1 MSVTDLLIG
10 FGETSLAVAA
20 LIALVLIIRR
30 PFARFFGA
38 RAAYALW
45 LAPLIRLFLPE
56 LNVLPA
62 PVREEF
68 VFVTTELLSAAS
80 AGAVNPSIDW
90 IGIAAATALFLWV
103 AVAIALIAMRLDDQ
117 RRILRDATFNSIP
130 AGRMLHHE
138 AAAVAKELGLRRPP
152 AIRIF
157 GDESGPMVM
166 GVFRPIV
173 FLPASFETAFSAA
186 ERRLAYAHEFAHI
199 ARGDLFASFAA
210 AILQAAQWPNPLAF
224 LAGKAFR
231 TDQEAACDAY
241 VLARC
246 GGDAAAKD
254 YASAI
259 MKSVRGGTPAIGLSL
274 GHPLKERLML
284 MKNSTPSLAR
294 RLLGGIGAAAL
305 ITVGLAASAN
315 YGYAD
320 DDVDVDAEVDVDTK
334 VVTEKRVLV
343 FTGVEDEIIFDDVV
357 VGDRVRVMQFDDGDG
372 EHRIIR
378 IDGDNLE
385 HDFDVVKVPH
395 DGISWSSTG
404 CVAGDGEG
412 EPVMLEF
419 KEESGEGEHK
429 SAYHTVICLTG
440 EDAKP
445 ENRAAALEKAITD
458 LETRAKEEEARRK
471 KMIQSL
477 RKQAKELEKKK

>member
-1 MSVTDLLIG
+1 
-10 FGETSLAVAA
+10 
-20 LIALVLIIRR
+20 
-30 PFARFFGA
+30 
-38 RAAYALW
+38 
-45 LAPLIRLFLPE
+45 
-56 LNVLPA
+56 
-62 PVREEF
+62 
-68 VFVTTELLSAAS
+68 
-80 AGAVNPSIDW
+80 
-90 IGIAAATALFLWV
+90 
-103 AVAIALIAMRLDDQ
+103 
-117 RRILRDATFNSIP
+117 
-130 AGRMLHHE
+130 
-138 AAAVAKELGLRRPP
+138 
-152 AIRIF
+152 
-157 GDESGPMVM
+157 
-166 GVFRPIV
+166 
-173 FLPASFETAFSAA
+173 
-186 ERRLAYAHEFAHI
+186 
-199 ARGDLFASFAA
+199 
-210 AILQAAQWPNPLAF
+210 
-224 LAGKAFR
+224 
-231 TDQEAACDAY
+231 
-241 VLARC
+241 
-246 GGDAAAKD
+246 
-254 YASAI
+254 
-259 MKSVRGGTPAIGLSL
+259 
-274 GHPLKERLML
+274 ML

-471 KMIQSL
+471 ASGATSARYMKTPVPKTGEAQLPIAGLIKVNYGNTDDIGAVSKGIKIEGRGGALVVAPMGGVVDYAGPFKGYGQIVILRHQKGYHSLIAGLDKIDTVVEQAVSAGEPIGKMASSGGKSPLLYYEL
-477 RKQAKELEKKK
+477 RYKGQPVNPSKKISGLR

>member
-1 MSVTDLLIG
+1 
-10 FGETSLAVAA
+10 
-20 LIALVLIIRR
+20 
-30 PFARFFGA
+30 
-38 RAAYALW
+38 
-45 LAPLIRLFLPE
+45 
-56 LNVLPA
+56 
-62 PVREEF
+62 
-68 VFVTTELLSAAS
+68 
-80 AGAVNPSIDW
+80 
-90 IGIAAATALFLWV
+90 
-103 AVAIALIAMRLDDQ
+103 
-117 RRILRDATFNSIP
+117 
-130 AGRMLHHE
+130 
-138 AAAVAKELGLRRPP
+138 
-152 AIRIF
+152 
-157 GDESGPMVM
+157 M
-166 GVFRPIV
+166 GVFRPVV
-173 FLPASFETAFSAA
+173 FLPASFETAFSVR

-210 AILQAAQWPNPLAF
+210 ATLQAAQWPNPLAF

-259 MKSVRGGTPAIGLSL
+259 MKSVRGGAPVYGLSL

-284 MKNSTPSLAR
+284 LKNSTPSLAR

-320 DDVDVDAEVDVDTK
+320 DDVDVETNVIVETEGDGETK

-357 VGDRVRVMQFDDGDG
+357 VGDRIRVMQFDDGEG

-378 IDGDNLE
+378 LDGDDLE
-385 HDFDVVKVPH
+385 HDIDVMKIPPNGV
-395 DGISWSSTG
+395 SWSSAG
-404 CVAGDGEG
+404 CVASDGEG
-412 EPVMLEF
+412 EPIMLEF
-419 KEESGEGEHK
+419 KEESEEGESK
-429 SAYHTVICLTG
+429 SAYHTIICLTG